1 MDMNIHPDVVVVG
14 DDELLREGLALLLR
28 SAEYTVSGCLPRL
41 PDHMECDLL
50 IVCSDSGGSILSD
63 ADCLGRMS
71 SDTKLVILMDRRM
84 DTCLHPDVR
93 ARAAAMLDRASS
105 PKKLLITIQ
114 AVLTGVIVHDPTLAD
129 VLDEGNPPS
138 AVRPRGNLPILLAR
152 AFPDQRAPRATVAGG
167 LSQRERE
174 ILSSLAE
181 GNSNKVI
188 ARKHNITEATV
199 KVHVR
204 HILRKL
210 NFNNRTQAA
219 LWAKDLSSKDS
230 PLMVA

>member
-1 MDMNIHPDVVVVG
+1 MVTNIHPDAVVVG

-28 SAEYTVSGCLPRL
+28 SAEYTVSGCFPRF
-41 PDHMECDLL
+41 PDDIDCDLL
-50 IVCSDSGGSILSD
+50 IVCSDKDGSILSN
-63 ADCLGRMS
+63 ADFLSRMS
-71 SDTKLVILMDRRM
+71 SNTKLVILMDGRK
-84 DTCLHPDVR
+84 DPCLHPDVL
-93 ARAAAMLDRASS
+93 AGAAAMLDRASGS
-105 PKKLLITIQ
+105 KKLLIAVQ
-114 AVLTGVIVHDPTLAD
+114 AVLTGVIVRDPTLAGRH
-129 VLDEGNPPS
+129 DEVNPPPP
-138 AVRPRGNLPILLAR
+138 VRPRGDLPILLAR
-152 AFPDQRAPRATVAGG
+152 AFPDQRTPRDTVACS
-167 LSQRERE
+167 LSLRERE

-219 LWAKDLSSKDS
+219 LWAKDLSS
-230 PLMVA
+230 MAA